1 LKPIIKLDNAG
12 IGYKE
17 NEYDRLPLIFMKNTT
32 ELHKQ
37 KTITIDDDQHK
48 TTINTC
54 KNLQQEA
61 YQKFQNTSILQDG
74 NLIQNPFKISDKEES
89 VNSIRLPVIDETL
102 FEACGHR
109 TTHQTARH
117 GHRLSGKLARIALQD
132 ELFLKANTTKMSQT
146 YINPAETKMLYR
158 KIEAGYDT
166 EHENDSDGNVKSET
180 QSETE
185 VPIVQAKSKKKK
197 NRRKMNNL
205 LQRLSSC
212 NIQDNDTKSVS
223 RFLQQKDKNVHKKK
237 NREQSKDSSL
247 TKQDKISNSAF
258 YLQEDIAQHTNIQNA
273 IQSPG
278 GSALMISEEDKHE
291 LHNKKKQSAA
301 QECIIFVDL
310 SKKVNEEIKL
320 VNRKMKTKRCIRK
333 MSWYSLSKNDIP
345 KNDNKIWSKQKID
358 IDNEQKIDPNCEQ
371 KIDPDCEQKN
381 MSTDIKKLLLEYVH
395 LSENNTV
402 HKLDAMVKYCFKM
415 TNACEN
421 ITETSSKQPTLP
433 DKQLTNIK
441 KLKNSSYLKEIAE
454 TAIRLNFRIQRKKKQ
469 RHRAKEKK
477 QVETVIHKLKDKVFS
492 HDINA
497 LINDLTTINIAE
509 KVNTNKK
516 NLTQTHLTPV

>member
-17 NEYDRLPLIFMKNTT
+17 NEYDRLPLIFMNTT

-37 KTITIDDDQHK
+37 KTISKDDQHK
-48 TTINTC
+48 TTNTY

-74 NLIQNPFKISDKEES
+74 NLIQNPSKISDKEES
-89 VNSIRLPVIDETL
+89 VNSIRIPIIDEAL
-102 FEACGHR
+102 FKACGHR
-109 TTHQTARH
+109 TTHQTARY

-146 YINPAETKMLYR
+146 YINPAIAETKMLYR
-158 KIEAGYDT
+158 KMKGYDT
-166 EHENDSDGNVKSET
+166 EQENDSDGNVS

-185 VPIVQAKSKKKK
+185 VPIVQPKTKKKK

-205 LQRLSSC
+205 SQQLSSC
-212 NIQDNDTKSVS
+212 NIQDNDTKSIS
-223 RFLQQKDKNVHKKK
+223 RFLQKDKNVFKKENK
-237 NREQSKDSSL
+237 QSEEDSSL
-247 TKQDKISNSAF
+247 TKKDKISNSTF
-258 YLQEDIAQHTNIQNA
+258 YLQEGITQHTNIQDA

-278 GSALMISEEDKHE
+278 GSALVISEEDKHK

-310 SKKVNEEIKL
+310 SKKVNDEMKL

-333 MSWYSLSKNDIP
+333 MSWYSLSKNDIA
-345 KNDNKIWSKQKID
+345 KNDNKVWNKQKID
-358 IDNEQKIDPNCEQ
+358 IDDEQKIDPNCGK
-371 KIDPDCEQKN
+371 KIDLDCEQKN

-402 HKLDAMVKYCFKM
+402 HKLDTMVKYCFKM

-421 ITETSSKQPTLP
+421 IAETSSKQLTLP

-469 RHRAKEKK
+469 RHRTRQKK

-497 LINDLTTINIAE
+497 LIKDLTTINIAE